1 MKLTRFRRKRVEQE
15 LDAEVRSYIDA
26 LVEEKIRAGM
36 SAEEA
41 RRAARIEAGGIEQV
55 KEEVRQARTGAW
67 FVTLLQ
73 DIRYG
78 ARMQGR
84 SPGYAAA
91 IVLTFALG
99 IGANTALF
107 SVVNGLLLHRLSYRD
122 PDRLLYVCE
131 FRSEEH

>member
-1 MKLTRFRRKRVEQE
+1 MRFLLNLFRRKHIERD

-26 LVEEKIRAGM
+26 LVEEKIHAGM

-41 RRAARIEAGGIEQV
+41 RRVARIEAGGIEQV
-55 KEEVRQARTGAW
+55 KEEVRRARTGAW
-67 FVTLLQ
+67 FDVLMQ
-73 DIRYG
+73 DVRYG
-78 ARMQGR
+78 ARVQGR

-107 SVVNGLLLHRLSYRD
+107 SVVNGLLLHRLPYRD
-122 PDRLLYVCE
+122 PDRLL
-131 FRSEEH
+131 